1 MALWGKSDLVYNS
14 GKVNLHYAE
23 KEIRR
28 HSGTVDFVAA
38 GIKTGDVIAVGAGRT
53 VGQAVVASVV
63 GVHTVSIASTQF
75 LTYVPANTVTDL
87 DYYINQKPISSL
99 EDTNYSALPDYGD
112 GTPGHDVQ
120 GIDDSEASEAASAG
134 IGSYAQHAGWVGIIT
149 YTDAHGNYRR
159 KAETLVAMSGITDDR
174 T

>member
-23 KEIRR
+23 KEIRK

-38 GIKTGDVIAVGAGRT
+38 GVKAGDVIAVGAGRT

-87 DYYINQKPISSL
+87 DYYINQKPVSSL
-99 EDTNYSALPDYGD
+99 EDTQYSSLPAYGD
-112 GTPGHDVQ
+112 GTPGHDAL
-120 GIDDSEASEAASAG
+120 GIDDSEIATSEG
-134 IGSYAQHAGWVGIIT
+134 DHAQHAGWVGIVT
-149 YTDAHGNYRR
+149 YIDAHGNYRQ
-159 KAETLVAMSGITDDR
+159 KAETLVAMSGIINDR

>member
-87 DYYINQKPISSL
+87 DYYINQQPKSTL
-99 EDTNYSALPDYGD
+99 EDPNYNDTNVGI
-112 GTPGHDVQ
+112 TTIKDVV
-120 GIDDSEASEAASAG
+120 GIDDTEAGTSEG
-134 IGSYAQHAGWVGIIT
+134 NHAQHAGWVGVTT
-149 YTDAHGNYRR
+149 YVDCHGHVR
-159 KAETLVAMSGITDDR
+159 KKMETLVAMSGITSDR
-174 T
+174 P

>member
-75 LTYVPANTVTDL
+75 LTYVPANTVTDV
-87 DYYINQKPISSL
+87 DYYINQKPKSSL
-99 EDTNYSALPDYGD
+99 EDTHYAALPDFGN

-120 GIDDSEASEAASAG
+120 GIDTSEASEAASAG
-134 IGSYAQHAGWVGIIT
+134 IGSYSQHAGWVGIVT
-149 YTDAHGNYRR
+149 YTDKYGNYRR
-159 KAETLVAMSGITDDR
+159 KAETLVAFSGITDDR
-174 T
+174 

>member
-38 GIKTGDVIAVGAGRT
+38 GVKAGDVIAVGAGRT

-87 DYYINQKPISSL
+87 SLIHIS
-99 EDTNYSALPDYGD
+99 EPTRPY
-112 GTPGHDVQ
+112 
-120 GIDDSEASEAASAG
+120 
-134 IGSYAQHAGWVGIIT
+134 
-149 YTDAHGNYRR
+149 
-159 KAETLVAMSGITDDR
+159 
-174 T
+174 

>member
-14 GKVNLHYAE
+14 GTVNLHYAE

-28 HSGTVDFVAA
+28 HGGTVDFVQA
-38 GIKTGDVIAVGAGRT
+38 GVKTGDVIAVGAGRT
-53 VGQAVVASVV
+53 VGQAVISGVV

-75 LTYVPANTVTDL
+75 LTYVPSNTVQNL
-87 DYYINQKPISSL
+87 SYYINQKPKSSI
-99 EDTNYSALPDYGD
+99 EDTNYSALPDFGN

-120 GIDDSEASEAASAG
+120 GIDDSEVSEASSAG

-149 YTDAHGNYRR
+149 YTDAHGNFRR
-159 KAETLVAMSGITDDR
+159 KAETLVAMSGITSDR